1 MIIVVAS
8 IINWFMCRLKSSHL
22 KLILLIFSFI
32 SYSQE
37 NFTLNGYILDENSNE
52 SIIGAN
58 IVIPNINSGTIT
70 NTYGFFSITIP
81 KGNYEIQIS
90 SLGYK
95 NITTKIDLIK
105 NINTTFFLSEN
116 IENLEEVILVK
127 DIEEIDITK
136 PIMSLSVLS
145 YQTIKQT
152 PVLFGESDVLKTIQL
167 LPGVSNAGEGTGG
180 FNVRGGAADQNLILF
195 DEAIIYSSSHLFG
208 LFSIFNSDAIKEIKL
223 FKGGIPSSYGGRLSS
238 VLDVYQKDG
247 NSKEHKLSG
256 GIGVISSRLL
266 GEGPIK
272 KNKGSYLIA
281 TRGSYAHLF
290 LKFTDI
296 ENVAY
301 FYDINSKLN
310 YKLNNK
316 NTIFFSGYF
325 GRDKFKL
332 NNTFSNTYGNS
343 TFNLRWNHLINEKTF
358 SNTSLIF
365 SDYYYGLTL
374 DFIGFD
380 WDSGIKNL
388 NIKYDL
394 KNYYSNNIQFN
405 YGLNSIYYE
414 FNPGEI
420 KPINESGI
428 NYTKLHRKFAME
440 NAAYFDVIHKVS
452 SNVSMRYGFR
462 LNQFLRF
469 KQNGLNRYLN
479 DNPVIFNQ
487 NLGIYKQA
495 EIIGEYLNPDNS
507 KTIKSFY
514 NFEPRFNISYNFNN
528 QSIKASYNRLN
539 QYIHLISNTN
549 APAPL
554 DVWAP
559 SGPYLKPQKL
569 DQIALGYHTKLK
581 NNNKI
586 ETEVFYK
593 KIKNRLDYIN
603 GADLVANEAIE
614 RVLLNGEARA
624 YGIEFLY
631 KKNKGRHNFW
641 IAYTYS
647 KSEQKTIGRN
657 SIETGIN
664 MGNWYNTPYDKTHDF
679 SFVSNYKLN
688 EKLTLNTN
696 FIFQTGQ
703 PTTYPIGQYTYM
715 DLNVPNYGARN
726 SNRLPNYHR
735 LDVSL
740 TLIPNKNKKR
750 DYKSEW
756 VFGIYNIYN
765 RENANSITFQQNEKT
780 LKNEAIQLSI
790 FGIVPSIS
798 YNFNF

>member
-1 MIIVVAS
+1 MQRFKISLIKLFLVIV
-8 IINWFMCRLKSSHL
+8 
-22 KLILLIFSFI
+22 SFGV
-32 SYSQE
+32 YSQE
-37 NFTLNGYILDENSNE
+37 NFTLNGYVLDENNNE

-58 IVIPNINSGTIT
+58 IIIPSINQGTIT

-81 KGNYEIQIS
+81 KGNYDVQIS

-95 NITTKIDLIK
+95 NISIKIDLIK
-105 NINTTFFLSEN
+105 NINSTFFLSEN
-116 IENLEEVILVK
+116 VQNLEEVIIVK

-136 PIMSLSVLS
+136 PIMSLNVLS
-145 YQTIKQT
+145 NQTIKQT

-208 LFSIFNSDAIKEIKL
+208 LFSIFNSDAIKEINL
-223 FKGGIPSSYGGRLSS
+223 YKGGIPSSFGGRISS

-256 GIGVISSRLL
+256 GIGAISSRLL
-266 GEGPIK
+266 SEGPVK

-281 TRGSYAHLF
+281 ARGSYAHLF

-296 ENVAY
+296 ENIAY
-301 FYDINSKLN
+301 FYDINSKIN
-310 YKLNNK
+310 YKLDDR
-316 NTIFFSGYF
+316 NTLYFSGYF

-343 TFNLRWNHLINEKTF
+343 TFNLRWNHLVNEKTF

-374 DFIGFD
+374 DFIGFN
-380 WDSGIKNL
+380 WNSGIKNL
-388 NIKYDL
+388 NLKFDL
-394 KNYYSNNIQFN
+394 KNYFSNKMQFN
-405 YGLNSIYYE
+405 YGLNSIYYD

-420 KPINESGI
+420 KPINKSGI
-428 NYTKLHRKFAME
+428 NYKKLDRKFALE

-452 SNVSMRYGFR
+452 NKISMRYGLRF
-462 LNQFLRF
+462 NQFLRF
-469 KQNGLNRYLN
+469 KQSGLNRYLDN
-479 DNPVIFNQ
+479 NPVVFDS
-487 NLGIYKQA
+487 NLGIYKAA
-495 EIIGEYLNPDNS
+495 EILGEYQNS
-507 KTIKSFY
+507 SNSRIIKSFF
-514 NFEPRFNISYNFNN
+514 NFEPRLNISYNFNN
-528 QSIKASYNRLN
+528 KSIKASYNRLN

-569 DQIALGYHTKLK
+569 DQFALGYHSLLK
-581 NNNKI
+581 NDNKI
-586 ETEVFYK
+586 ETEIFYK
-593 KIKNRLDYIN
+593 KIKNRLDYID

-614 RVLLNGEARA
+614 RVLLNGQARA

-641 IAYTYS
+641 IAYTLS
-647 KSEQKTIGRN
+647 QSQQKTIGRN
-657 SIETGIN
+657 SAESGIN
-664 MGNWYNTPYDKTHDF
+664 KGKWYSTSYDKTHDL
-679 SFVSNYKLN
+679 SFVSNFKLN
-688 EKLTLNTN
+688 KKLTFNTN

-703 PTTYPIGQYTYM
+703 PTTYPIGQYKYM
-715 DLNVPNYGARN
+715 DLVVPNYGSRN

-735 LDVSL
+735 LDLSL
-740 TLIPNKNKKR
+740 TLNPKKNIER
-750 DYKSEW
+750 NFKSEW

-765 RENANSITFQQNEKT
+765 RDNANSITFKQNEKT
-780 LKNEAIQLSI
+780 LENEAVQLSI
-790 FGIVPSIS
+790 FGIVPSVT
-798 YNFNF
+798 YNFKF

>member
-1 MIIVVAS
+1 MQRFKISLIKLFLVIV
-8 IINWFMCRLKSSHL
+8 
-22 KLILLIFSFI
+22 SFGV
-32 SYSQE
+32 YSQE
-37 NFTLNGYILDENSNE
+37 NFTLNGYVLDENNNE

-58 IVIPNINSGTIT
+58 IIIPSINQGTIT

-81 KGNYEIQIS
+81 KGNYDVQIS

-95 NITTKIDLIK
+95 NISIKIDLIK
-105 NINTTFFLSEN
+105 NINSTFFLSEN
-116 IENLEEVILVK
+116 VQNLEEVIIVK

-136 PIMSLSVLS
+136 PIMSLNVLS
-145 YQTIKQT
+145 NQTIKQT

-208 LFSIFNSDAIKEIKL
+208 LFSIFNSDAIKEINL
-223 FKGGIPSSYGGRLSS
+223 YKGGIPSSFGGRISS

-256 GIGVISSRLL
+256 GIGAISSRLL
-266 GEGPIK
+266 SEGPVK

-281 TRGSYAHLF
+281 ARGSYAHLF

-296 ENVAY
+296 ENIAY
-301 FYDINSKLN
+301 FYDINSKIN
-310 YKLNNK
+310 YKLDDR
-316 NTIFFSGYF
+316 NTLYFSGYF

-343 TFNLRWNHLINEKTF
+343 TFNLRWNHLVNEKTF

-374 DFIGFD
+374 DFIGFN
-380 WDSGIKNL
+380 WNSGIKNL
-388 NIKYDL
+388 NLKFDL
-394 KNYYSNNIQFN
+394 KNYFSNKMQFN
-405 YGLNSIYYE
+405 YGLNSIYYD

-420 KPINESGI
+420 KPINKSGI
-428 NYTKLHRKFAME
+428 NYKKLDRKFALE

-452 SNVSMRYGFR
+452 NKISMRYGLRF
-462 LNQFLRF
+462 NQFLRF
-469 KQNGLNRYLN
+469 KQSGLNRYLDN
-479 DNPVIFNQ
+479 NPVVFDS
-487 NLGIYKQA
+487 NLGIYKAA
-495 EIIGEYLNPDNS
+495 EILGEYQNS
-507 KTIKSFY
+507 SNSRIIKSFF
-514 NFEPRFNISYNFNN
+514 NFEPRLNISYNFNN
-528 QSIKASYNRLN
+528 KSIKASYNRLN

-569 DQIALGYHTKLK
+569 DQFALGYHSLLK
-581 NNNKI
+581 NDNKI
-586 ETEVFYK
+586 ETEIFYK
-593 KIKNRLDYIN
+593 KIKNRLDYID

-614 RVLLNGEARA
+614 RVLLNGQARA

-641 IAYTYS
+641 IAYTLS
-647 KSEQKTIGRN
+647 QSQQKTIGRN
-657 SIETGIN
+657 SAESGIN
-664 MGNWYNTPYDKTHDF
+664 KGKWYSTSYDKTHDL
-679 SFVSNYKLN
+679 SFVSNFKLN
-688 EKLTLNTN
+688 KKLTFNTN

-703 PTTYPIGQYTYM
+703 PTTYPIGQYKYM
-715 DLNVPNYGARN
+715 DLVVPNYGSRN

-735 LDVSL
+735 LDLSL
-740 TLIPNKNKKR
+740 TLNPKKNIER
-750 DYKSEW
+750 NFKSEW

-765 RENANSITFQQNEKT
+765 RDNANSITFKQNENT
-780 LKNEAIQLSI
+780 LENEAVQLSI
-790 FGIVPSIS
+790 FGIVPSVT
-798 YNFNF
+798 YNFKF

>member
-1 MIIVVAS
+1 MYH
-8 IINWFMCRLKSSHL
+8 LKFTYL
-22 KLILLIFSFI
+22 KLILIFFFLTN
-32 SYSQE
+32 YSQE
-37 NFTLNGYILDENSNE
+37 NFTLNGYVLDENSNE

-58 IVIPNINSGTIT
+58 IIVPSINVGTIT
-70 NTYGFFSITIP
+70 NTYGFFSITVP
-81 KGNYEIQIS
+81 KGNYEVQIS

-95 NITTKIDLIK
+95 NISTEINIIK

-116 IENLEEVILVK
+116 IENLEEVIVVK
-127 DIEEIDITK
+127 DLEEIDITK
-136 PIMSLSVLS
+136 PIMSLNILS
-145 YQTIKQT
+145 NQTIKQT

-208 LFSIFNSDAIKEIKL
+208 LFSIFNSDAIKEVKL

-247 NSKEHKLSG
+247 NSKKHKLSG
-256 GIGVISSRLL
+256 GIGLISSRIL

-272 KNKGSYLIA
+272 KDKGSYLIA

-296 ENVAY
+296 ENIAY
-301 FYDINSKLN
+301 FYDINTKSN
-310 YKLNNK
+310 YKIDKNN
-316 NTIFFSGYF
+316 TLYFSGYF

-332 NNTFSNTYGNS
+332 SNTFSNTYGNS

-374 DFIGFD
+374 NFVGFD
-380 WDSGIKNL
+380 WNSGIKNL
-388 NIKYDL
+388 NIKFDL
-394 KNYYSNNIQFN
+394 KNYYSNKIQFN

-420 KPINESGI
+420 SPINQSGI
-428 NYTKLHRKFAME
+428 NFTILERKFALE
-440 NAAYFDVIHKVS
+440 NAAYFDVVHKPS
-452 SNVSMRYGFR
+452 TKISFRYGLR

-469 KQNGLNRYLN
+469 RQDGLNRYLN
-479 DNPVIFNQ
+479 DNPVSFDQ
-487 NLGIYKQA
+487 NLGIYKEG
-495 EIIGEYLNPDNS
+495 EIIGKYLNPDNS

-514 NFEPRFNISYNFNN
+514 NIEPRFNLSYNFKN

-554 DVWAP
+554 DIWAP
-559 SGPYLKPQKL
+559 SGPYLKPQQL
-569 DQIALGYHTKLK
+569 DQIALGYHSKLK
-581 NNNKI
+581 NGNKL

-593 KIKNRLDYIN
+593 KIKNRLDYIP
-603 GADLVANEAIE
+603 GADLVANSAVE
-614 RVLLNGEARA
+614 RILLAGKARA
-624 YGIEFLY
+624 YGLEFLF
-631 KKNKGRHNFW
+631 KKNEGRHNYW
-641 IAYTYS
+641 LGYTIS
-647 KSEQKTIGRN
+647 KSEQKTSGRN

-664 MGNWYNTPYDKTHDF
+664 KGNWYNTGYDKTHDF
-679 SFVSNYKLN
+679 SFVSNFKLN
-688 EKLTLNTN
+688 DKLTFNSN

-703 PTTYPIGQYTYM
+703 PINYPTGQYTYM
-715 DLNVPNYGARN
+715 DLIIPNYGKRN

-735 LDVSL
+735 LDISL
-740 TLIPNKNKKR
+740 TLIPAKNKKR
-750 DYKSEW
+750 IFKSEW
-756 VFGIYNIYN
+756 VFGFYNIYD
-765 RENANSITFQQNEKT
+765 RDNANSISFKQNDKT

-790 FGIVPSIS
+790 FGIVPSIT
-798 YNFNF
+798 YNFKF

>member
-1 MIIVVAS
+1 MHS
-8 IINWFMCRLKSSHL
+8 IKISLLKFLFLFLSINT
-22 KLILLIFSFI
+22 
-32 SYSQE
+32 YTQE
-37 NFTLNGYILDENSNE
+37 NYTINGYILDEKSNE

-58 IVIPNINSGTIT
+58 IIIPNINVGTIT
-70 NTYGFFSITIP
+70 NTYGFFSITVP

-95 NITTKIDLIK
+95 NFTIKIELIK
-105 NINTTFFLSEN
+105 NVNTTFFLSEN
-116 IENLEEVILVK
+116 IENLEEVILTK

-136 PIMSLSVLS
+136 PVMSLSVLS

-296 ENVAY
+296 ENIAY
-301 FYDINSKLN
+301 FYDINTKLN
-310 YKLNNK
+310 YKFDNK

-388 NIKYDL
+388 NVKYDL

-428 NYTKLHRKFAME
+428 NYKKLDRKFAME

-469 KQNGLNRYLN
+469 KQNGLNRYFN
-479 DNPVIFNQ
+479 DNPVVFDQ
-487 NLGIYKQA
+487 NLGIYRQG
-495 EIIGEYLNPDNS
+495 EIIGEYLNSDNS

-514 NFEPRFNISYNFNN
+514 NLEPRFNISYNFNN

-569 DQIALGYHTKLK
+569 DQIALGYHSKLK
-581 NNNKI
+581 NDNKI

-641 IAYTYS
+641 IAYTFS

-664 MGNWYNTPYDKTHDF
+664 MGKWYNTPYDKTHDF

-688 EKLTLNTN
+688 EKLTFNTN

-715 DLNVPNYGARN
+715 NLNVPNYGARN

-735 LDVSL
+735 LDISL

-765 RENANSITFQQNEKT
+765 RDNANSITFQQNEKT

-790 FGIVPSIS
+790 FGIVPSVS
-798 YNFNF
+798 YNFKF

>member
-1 MIIVVAS
+1 MQRFKISLIKLFLVIV
-8 IINWFMCRLKSSHL
+8 
-22 KLILLIFSFI
+22 SFGV
-32 SYSQE
+32 YSQE
-37 NFTLNGYILDENSNE
+37 NFTLNGYVLDENNNE
-52 SIIGAN
+52 SLIGAN
-58 IVIPNINSGTIT
+58 IIIPSINQGTIT

-81 KGNYEIQIS
+81 KGNYDVQIS

-95 NITTKIDLIK
+95 NISIKIDLIK
-105 NINTTFFLSEN
+105 NINSTFFLSEN
-116 IENLEEVILVK
+116 VQNLEEVIIVK

-136 PIMSLSVLS
+136 PIMSLNVLS
-145 YQTIKQT
+145 NQTIKQT

-208 LFSIFNSDAIKEIKL
+208 LFSIFNSDAIKEINL
-223 FKGGIPSSYGGRLSS
+223 YKGGIPSSFGGRISS

-256 GIGVISSRLL
+256 GIGAISSRLL
-266 GEGPIK
+266 SEGPVK

-281 TRGSYAHLF
+281 ARGSYAHLF

-296 ENVAY
+296 ENIAY
-301 FYDINSKLN
+301 FYDINSKIN
-310 YKLNNK
+310 YKLDDR
-316 NTIFFSGYF
+316 NTLYFSGYF

-343 TFNLRWNHLINEKTF
+343 TFNLRWNHLVNEKTF

-374 DFIGFD
+374 DFIGFN
-380 WDSGIKNL
+380 WNSGIKNL
-388 NIKYDL
+388 NLKFDL
-394 KNYYSNNIQFN
+394 KNYFSNKMQFN
-405 YGLNSIYYE
+405 YGLNSIYYD

-420 KPINESGI
+420 KPINKSGI
-428 NYTKLHRKFAME
+428 NYKKLDRKFALE

-452 SNVSMRYGFR
+452 NKISMRYGLRF
-462 LNQFLRF
+462 NQFLRF
-469 KQNGLNRYLN
+469 KQSGLNRYLDN
-479 DNPVIFNQ
+479 NPVVFDS
-487 NLGIYKQA
+487 NLGIYKAA
-495 EIIGEYLNPDNS
+495 EILGEYQNS
-507 KTIKSFY
+507 SNSRIIKSFF
-514 NFEPRFNISYNFNN
+514 NFEPRLNISYNFNN
-528 QSIKASYNRLN
+528 KSIKASYNRLN

-569 DQIALGYHTKLK
+569 DQFALGYHSLLK
-581 NNNKI
+581 NDNKI
-586 ETEVFYK
+586 ETEIFYK
-593 KIKNRLDYIN
+593 KIKNRLDYID

-614 RVLLNGEARA
+614 RVLLNGQARA

-641 IAYTYS
+641 IAYTLS
-647 KSEQKTIGRN
+647 QSQQKTIGRN
-657 SIETGIN
+657 SAESGIN
-664 MGNWYNTPYDKTHDF
+664 KGKWYSTSYDKTHDL
-679 SFVSNYKLN
+679 SFVSNFKLN
-688 EKLTLNTN
+688 KKLTFNTN

-703 PTTYPIGQYTYM
+703 PTTYPIGQYKYM
-715 DLNVPNYGARN
+715 DLVVPNYGSRN

-735 LDVSL
+735 LDLSL
-740 TLIPNKNKKR
+740 TLNPKKNIER
-750 DYKSEW
+750 NFKSEW

-765 RENANSITFQQNEKT
+765 RDNANSITFKQNEKT
-780 LKNEAIQLSI
+780 LENEAVQLSI
-790 FGIVPSIS
+790 FGIVPSVT
-798 YNFNF
+798 YNFKF

>member
-1 MIIVVAS
+1 MYH
-8 IINWFMCRLKSSHL
+8 LKFTYL
-22 KLILLIFSFI
+22 KLILIFFFLTN
-32 SYSQE
+32 YSQE
-37 NFTLNGYILDENSNE
+37 NFTLNGYVLDENSNE

-58 IVIPNINSGTIT
+58 IIVPSINVGTIT
-70 NTYGFFSITIP
+70 NTYGFFSITVP
-81 KGNYEIQIS
+81 KGNYEVQIS

-95 NITTKIDLIK
+95 NISTEINIIK
-105 NINTTFFLSEN
+105 NINTTFFLYEN
-116 IENLEEVILVK
+116 IENLEEVIVVK
-127 DIEEIDITK
+127 DLEEIDITK
-136 PIMSLSVLS
+136 PIMSLNILS
-145 YQTIKQT
+145 NQTIKQT

-208 LFSIFNSDAIKEIKL
+208 LFSIFNSDAIKEVKL

-247 NSKEHKLSG
+247 NSKKHKLSG
-256 GIGVISSRLL
+256 GIGLISSRIL

-272 KNKGSYLIA
+272 KDKGSYLIA

-296 ENVAY
+296 ENIAY
-301 FYDINSKLN
+301 FYDINTKSN
-310 YKLNNK
+310 YKIDKNN
-316 NTIFFSGYF
+316 TLYFSGYF

-332 NNTFSNTYGNS
+332 SNTFSNTYGNS

-374 DFIGFD
+374 NFVGFD
-380 WDSGIKNL
+380 WNSGIKNL
-388 NIKYDL
+388 NIKFDL
-394 KNYYSNNIQFN
+394 KNYYSNKIQFN

-420 KPINESGI
+420 SPINQSGI
-428 NYTKLHRKFAME
+428 NFTILERKFALE
-440 NAAYFDVIHKVS
+440 NAAYFDVVHKPS
-452 SNVSMRYGFR
+452 TKISFRYGLR

-469 KQNGLNRYLN
+469 RQDGLNRYLN
-479 DNPVIFNQ
+479 DNPVSFDQ
-487 NLGIYKQA
+487 NLGIYKEG
-495 EIIGEYLNPDNS
+495 EIIGKYLNPDNS

-514 NFEPRFNISYNFNN
+514 NIEPRFNLSYNFKN

-554 DVWAP
+554 DIWAP
-559 SGPYLKPQKL
+559 SGPYLKPQQL
-569 DQIALGYHTKLK
+569 DQLALGYHSKLK
-581 NNNKI
+581 NGIKL

-593 KIKNRLDYIN
+593 KIKNRLDYIP
-603 GADLVANEAIE
+603 GADLVANSAVE
-614 RVLLNGEARA
+614 RVLLAGKARA
-624 YGIEFLY
+624 YGLEFLF
-631 KKNKGRHNFW
+631 KKNEGRHNYW
-641 IAYTYS
+641 LGYTIS
-647 KSEQKTIGRN
+647 KSEQKTSGRN

-664 MGNWYNTPYDKTHDF
+664 KGNWYNTGYDKTHDF
-679 SFVSNYKLN
+679 SFVSNFKLN
-688 EKLTLNTN
+688 DKLTFNSN

-703 PTTYPIGQYTYM
+703 PINYPTGQYTYM
-715 DLNVPNYGARN
+715 DLIIPNYGKRN

-735 LDVSL
+735 LDISL
-740 TLIPNKNKKR
+740 TLIPAKNKKR
-750 DYKSEW
+750 IFKSEW
-756 VFGIYNIYN
+756 VFGFYNIYD
-765 RENANSITFQQNEKT
+765 RDNANSISFKQNDKT

-790 FGIVPSIS
+790 FGIVPSIT
-798 YNFNF
+798 YNFKF

>member
-1 MIIVVAS
+1 MHS
-8 IINWFMCRLKSSHL
+8 IKISLLKFLFLFLSINT
-22 KLILLIFSFI
+22 
-32 SYSQE
+32 YTQE
-37 NFTLNGYILDENSNE
+37 NYTINGYILDENSNE

-58 IVIPNINSGTIT
+58 IIIPNINVGTIT
-70 NTYGFFSITIP
+70 NTYGFFSITVP

-95 NITTKIDLIK
+95 NFTIKIELIK
-105 NINTTFFLSEN
+105 NVNTTFFLSEN
-116 IENLEEVILVK
+116 IENLEEVILTK

-136 PIMSLSVLS
+136 PVMSLSVLS

-296 ENVAY
+296 ENIAY
-301 FYDINSKLN
+301 FYDINTKLN
-310 YKLNNK
+310 YKFDNK

-388 NIKYDL
+388 NVKYDL

-428 NYTKLHRKFAME
+428 NYKKLDRKFAME

-469 KQNGLNRYLN
+469 KQNGLNRYFN
-479 DNPVIFNQ
+479 DNPVVFDQ
-487 NLGIYKQA
+487 NLGIYRQG
-495 EIIGEYLNPDNS
+495 EIIGEYLNSDNS

-514 NFEPRFNISYNFNN
+514 NLEPRFNISYNFNN

-569 DQIALGYHTKLK
+569 DQIALGYHSKLK
-581 NNNKI
+581 NDNKI

-641 IAYTYS
+641 IAYTFS

-664 MGNWYNTPYDKTHDF
+664 MGKWYNTPYDKTHDF

-688 EKLTLNTN
+688 EKLTFNTN

-715 DLNVPNYGARN
+715 NLNVPNYGARN

-735 LDVSL
+735 LDISL

-765 RENANSITFQQNEKT
+765 RDNANSITFQQNEKT

-790 FGIVPSIS
+790 FGIVPSVS
-798 YNFNF
+798 YNFKF